1 MSLYY
6 LMYSLKMLS
15 GPYGSLEQAYDARKK
30 LSPIV
35 SPLVTVVRQI
45 VNVETLPE

>member
-1 MSLYY
+1 
-6 LMYSLKMLS
+6 MYSLKMLS

-45 VNVETLPE
+45 VNVETLPG